1 MRVDFHIRNL
11 PSCSVFPIVTHS
23 LNQFSSSHSYYTTE
37 RVVACYP
44 QPASTA
50 TGRNPIVT
58 TMTVEPSPPVASSNG
73 DVAGAGS
80 AILSSS
86 GSIMP
91 STTARTVRPSS
102 IEKPR
107 YRPSVVGGDRK
118 MTGKD
123 LHDVFKTSTTD
134 LAVIT
139 DEQVARVQRMHEM
152 FVEGAAFSFNYN
164 TMVLVAATLA
174 GLGLA
179 SNSVATII
187 ASMLVSPIMGPVVG
201 MVR

>member
-1 MRVDFHIRNL
+1 
-11 PSCSVFPIVTHS
+11 
-23 LNQFSSSHSYYTTE
+23 
-37 RVVACYP
+37 
-44 QPASTA
+44 
-50 TGRNPIVT
+50 
-58 TMTVEPSPPVASSNG
+58 
-73 DVAGAGS
+73 
-80 AILSSS
+80 
-86 GSIMP
+86 
-91 STTARTVRPSS
+91 
-102 IEKPR
+102 
-107 YRPSVVGGDRK
+107 